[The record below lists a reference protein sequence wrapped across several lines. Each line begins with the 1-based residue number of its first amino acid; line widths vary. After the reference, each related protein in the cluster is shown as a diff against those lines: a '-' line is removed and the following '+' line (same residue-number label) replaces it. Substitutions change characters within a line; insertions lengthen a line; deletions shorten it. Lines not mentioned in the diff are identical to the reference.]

1 MRRFIEDHRD
11 RIYDVVV
18 IGGGITGASVAYDA
32 ASRGL
37 KVALLEKNDFSG
49 ATSAATSKLIHGG
62 LRYLANMEFSLVRES
77 LKERKILEDIA
88 PNFVYPF
95 PMLMTHYKSSLKNSK
110 WFVKAGLTLYD
121 ILSYDR
127 GSTWDESKKI
137 PLHKTVSTKKA
148 LEMQPC
154 LKEQGLSGASVFY
167 DCMSIFPERLT
178 LAFIKSA
185 MAFGA
190 DVANYV
196 KVDGFIIDRSG
207 SVAGVTATD
216 LLNDTRHEVRG
227 NVTINC
233 GGPWADIILGLA
245 KKGEVSE
252 TLRRSEGI
260 HIITGKKINEGSV
273 VASMTPKGRHFF
285 LIPWRGHTLIG
296 TTDKE
301 YVGSPDDYRV
311 TKESVMELIDE
322 VNSTFGAGFVRFDEV
337 LHTYGG
343 LRPLVEEQTEGT
355 YESSRKY
362 EIYDNASDG
371 LKGLITVEGGKYTT
385 SRNLAEKVVDMV
397 REETE
402 MPMGQAITDR
412 RYLHGCEIRD
422 INAFVDSIKRK
433 YPGFE
438 ESTLVYLG
446 RHYGTEYHKVLELAE
461 QDREYAEVVSTDGE
475 ILAEVL
481 YAVRHEMA
489 RRLSDIVL
497 RRTGIATLGNPG
509 EDIMKKVA
517 AIAARELGWSSER
530 TAEEYRQTMEL
541 LRIPGSGEIP
551 GESDSSG
558 LSR

>member
-1 MRRFIEDHRD
+1 MQRFIEDHTD
-11 RIYDVVV
+11 RTYDVVV

-37 KVALLEKNDFSG
+37 TVALLEKDDFSG
-49 ATSAATSKLIHGG
+49 ATSSATSKLIHGG

-88 PNFVYPF
+88 PNFVYPV

-137 PLHKTVSTKKA
+137 PLHKTISTKKA
-148 LEMQPC
+148 LQMQPC
-154 LKEQGLSGASVFY
+154 LKEQDLTGASVFY

-185 MAFGA
+185 VAFGA
-190 DVANYV
+190 QVANYV
-196 KVDGFIIDRSG
+196 KVDGFIIDDAGR
-207 SVAGVTATD
+207 VAGVRAID
-216 LLNDTRHEVRG
+216 LLNDSRHEIRG
-227 NVTINC
+227 AVIINC

-245 KKGEVSE
+245 KKGQVSE

-260 HIITGKKINEGSV
+260 HIITGKKVNEESV

-311 TKESVMELIDE
+311 TGQSIMELIEE
-322 VNSTFGAGFVRFDEV
+322 VNATFGSGFVKFEEV

-355 YESSRKY
+355 YETSRKY

-371 LKGLITVEGGKYTT
+371 LQGLITVEGGKYTT
-385 SRNLAEKVVDMV
+385 SRNLAQKVMDLV
-397 REETE
+397 REKTE
-402 MPMGQAITDR
+402 MPMGPTITDR
-412 RYLHGCEIRD
+412 RYLFGCGIRD
-422 INAFVDSIKRK
+422 IPAFIGSVKQK
-433 YPGFE
+433 YPGFG
-438 ESTLVYLG
+438 ESTLEYLG
-446 RHYGTEYHKVLELAE
+446 RHYGTEYDKVLDIAE
-461 QDREYAEVVSTDGE
+461 RDREYAEVVSCDGE

-481 YAVRHEMA
+481 FAVRHEMA
-489 RRLSDIVL
+489 RHLSDIVL

-509 EDIMKKVA
+509 GEILRKA
-517 AIAARELGWSSER
+517 AAVAARELNWNDEK
-530 TAEEYRQTMEL
+530 AEDEYRSTVEL
-541 LRIPGSGEIP
+541 LKVPGSEA
-551 GESDSSG
+551 
-558 LSR
+558 R

>member
-1 MRRFIEDHRD
+1 MQRFIEGHRD
-11 RIYDVVV
+11 QIYDVVI

-37 KVALLEKNDFSG
+37 KVALLEKSDFSG

-95 PMLMTHYKSSLKNSK
+95 PMLMTHYKSSIKNSK

-137 PLHKTVSTKKA
+137 PLHKTVSTRKA

-185 MAFGA
+185 AAFGA
-190 DVANYV
+190 DAANYV
-196 KVDGFIIDRSG
+196 KVDGFITDRSG
-207 SVAGVTATD
+207 RVVGVTATD
-216 LLNDTRHEVRG
+216 LLTGTRHEVRG
-227 NVTINC
+227 NITINC

-245 KKGEVSE
+245 KKGGANE

-285 LIPWRGHTLIG
+285 LIPWRSHTLIG

-311 TKESVMELIDE
+311 TKESIMRLIDE
-322 VNSTFGAGFVRFDEV
+322 VNSTFGEGFVRFDEV
-337 LHTYGG
+337 LYTYGG

-371 LKGLITVEGGKYTT
+371 LQGLITVEGGKYTT
-385 SRNLAEKVVDMV
+385 SRNLAQKVMDLV
-397 REETE
+397 REKTE
-402 MPMGQAITDR
+402 MPMGQTITDR
-412 RYLHGCEIRD
+412 RYLFGCEIRD
-422 INAFVDSIKRK
+422 INTFLDSIKRK
-433 YPGFE
+433 HSGFND
-438 ESTLVYLG
+438 STLDYLG
-446 RHYGTEYHKVLELAE
+446 RHYGTEYHKVLKIAE
-461 QDREYAEVVSTDGE
+461 EDREYAEVVSTDGE

-481 YAVRHEMA
+481 FAVRNEMA

-509 EDIMKKVA
+509 EEIIRKVA
-517 AIAARELGWSSER
+517 VIAARELGWSDEK
-530 TAEEYRQTMEL
+530 TEDEYRHVMDL
-541 LRIPGSGEIP
+541 LKVPGK
-551 GESDSSG
+551 
-558 LSR
+558 